1 MAAAA
6 AGGEGNAGLSAA
18 SGLDAYFGLPFAW
31 NPPATQEELR
41 SAESAL
47 QMSWLPELEAMY
59 RQHNGA
65 SALATDWEEDRA
77 ERLEEDEDAAPAAP
91 RLMSLEEVQDF
102 YTGTNDFLI
111 PEVRFFWTDDNSNY
125 VGVYVGDILT
135 GAVCFCSHDEQTEVA
150 PIFRTLADFLV
161 WVSIHPEED
170 LSYSELVPKLYP
182 VLTAESEHLT
192 EDWRNAQ
199 ALYAKVT
206 NQGDADS
213 QTLAVAMNIT
223 PPSYNQVLM
232 SYLDSP
238 DFYVAERA
246 VNILGAR
253 RYQPART
260 RIENLAVHGV
270 SNAQSAAQ
278 WALKR
283 WSWCAPRS
291 PGSL

>member
-1 MAAAA
+1 M
-6 AGGEGNAGLSAA
+6 SATD
-18 SGLDAYFGLPFAW
+18 GLDAYFGLPFAW
-31 NPPATQEELR
+31 NPPATQEELKT
-41 SAESAL
+41 AGTAL
-47 QMSWLPELEAMY
+47 QMNWLPELDAMY

-65 SALATDWEEDRA
+65 SALATDWEERWA
-77 ERLEEDEDAAPAAP
+77 ERLEEDEDAMPAAP
-91 RLMSLEEVQDF
+91 RLMSLKEVQDS
-102 YTGTNDFLI
+102 YTGTNDLLI

-135 GAVCFCSHDEQTEVA
+135 GAVCFCNHDEQIEVA
-150 PIFRTLADFLV
+150 PIFRTLADFLA
-161 WVSIHPEED
+161 WESAHPEED

-182 VLTAESEHLT
+182 VLTAESEHSA

-206 NQGDADS
+206 DQGNTDS
-213 QTLAVAMNIT
+213 QNLAVAMNIT
-223 PPSYNQVLM
+223 PPTHNQVLM

-260 RIENLAVHGV
+260 RIEGLSVHGV

-278 WALKR
+278 RALEQ
-283 WSWCAPRS
+283 W
-291 PGSL
+291 